1 MYYFRQYN
9 RLFSVAIFVLDA
21 ALLTGA
27 FGIAYFGRADLV
39 YVQGIKSLPYLSV
52 LGEGIKNFGAHS
64 WLLLLIIP
72 AWESAL
78 VWAGVF
84 KPSRQASIV
93 DTAWTVTACTFV
105 AAGLFGATAF
115 ALQLTF
121 TSRGLMVLFVPLSA
135 IVLSTEK
142 CLFILVLGELRR
154 RNRDLASVLVVGTGP
169 RACEFMRDVQHHPE
183 WGLRIAGLV
192 DNDRERVGTIVEGVQ
207 VTGMLDDI
215 PKILVDTVIDLVI
228 FMVPRKWLGYIDE
241 SVRHCQL
248 QGVEINIAL
257 DLFDHETGRIHITT
271 HGTTPML
278 TLGATAI
285 HPWQMTIK
293 RLVDIVISGILLV
306 ALSPLLLAIA
316 AAIKLTSPGPIFYRQ
331 LRNGLH
337 GREFSI
343 LKFRSMVQEADDL
356 LDALRD
362 QNEMSGAAF
371 KMEKDPRVTPLGAFL
386 RRFSLDELP
395 QFINVLMGDMSLVGP
410 RPLIASEKDKYEE
423 WQRRRLSVRPGLTCL
438 WQITGRS
445 TTDFEQWMQLDLQ
458 YIDNW
463 SILRDLKII
472 LGTVPA
478 MLRGRGAY

>member
-1 MYYFRQYN
+1 VRQ
-9 RLFSVAIFVLDA
+9 
-21 ALLTGA
+21 
-27 FGIAYFGRADLV
+27 
-39 YVQGIKSLPYLSV
+39 
-52 LGEGIKNFGAHS
+52 
-64 WLLLLIIP
+64 
-72 AWESAL
+72 
-78 VWAGVF
+78 
-84 KPSRQASIV
+84 
-93 DTAWTVTACTFV
+93 
-105 AAGLFGATAF
+105 
-115 ALQLTF
+115 
-121 TSRGLMVLFVPLSA
+121 
-135 IVLSTEK
+135 
-142 CLFILVLGELRR
+142 
-154 RNRDLASVLVVGTGP
+154 
-169 RACEFMRDVQHHPE
+169 HPE

-228 FMVPRKWLGYIDE
+228 FMVPRKWLGNIDE

-285 HPWQMTIK
+285 HPWQMAIK
-293 RLVDIVISGILLV
+293 RLADIVISGILLV

-316 AAIKLTSPGPIFYRQ
+316 AAIKLTSPGPVFYRQ

-343 LKFRSMVQEADDL
+343 LKFRSMVQEADVL